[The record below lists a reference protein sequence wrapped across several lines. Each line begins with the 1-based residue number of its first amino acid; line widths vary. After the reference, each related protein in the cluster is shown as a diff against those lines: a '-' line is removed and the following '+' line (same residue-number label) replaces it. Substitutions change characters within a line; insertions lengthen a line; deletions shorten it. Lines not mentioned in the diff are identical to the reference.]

1 MSSFAAVLVMNV
13 LFGAQDT
20 EQYTNAYAQAQENG
34 KPLVV
39 LVGAEWCPGCVKM
52 KNQVVPVMRSN
63 GTLEKVQFAQVN
75 TDHDPELAEQLM
87 RGQSIPQLI
96 MYVKTDTGWK
106 RSQMTGPKTVSEVES
121 FIQSNSPPKSAFRL
135 TSTSK

>member
-1 MSSFAAVLVMNV
+1 MNV
-13 LFGAQDT
+13 LLGTQDA
-20 EQYTNAYAQAQENG
+20 EQYNVAYAQAQENG

-52 KNQVVPVMRSN
+52 KNQVIPVMKSN
-63 GTLEKVQFAQVN
+63 GSLGNVQFAQVN

-96 MYVKTDTGWK
+96 MYTKTDTGWK
-106 RSQMTGPKTVSEVES
+106 RSQMTGPKSVSEVES
-121 FIQSNSPPKSAFRL
+121 FIQMNSRQPTFRL
-135 TSTSK
+135 TSSAK

>member
-1 MSSFAAVLVMNV
+1 MSSFAAVFILNV
-13 LFGAQDT
+13 LLGTQDA
-20 EQYTNAYAQAQENG
+20 EQYGVAYAQAQENG

-52 KNQVVPVMRSN
+52 KNQVIPVMKSN
-63 GTLEKVQFAQVN
+63 GSLGNVQFAQVN
-75 TDHDPELAEQLM
+75 TDNDPELAEQLM

-96 MYVKTDTGWK
+96 MYTKTDTGWK

-121 FIQSNSPPKSAFRL
+121 FIQNNSRQPTFRL
-135 TSTSK
+135 TSSAK